1 MSRTIRCAVLVLAV
15 TATAC
20 SSSVTEPT
28 AARTCTAKSPN
39 NSQSCLSQ
47 DYINPKV

>member
-1 MSRTIRCAVLVLAV
+1 MSRTIRCVVLFLVV

-28 AARTCTAKSPN
+28 APKCTAKSQN